1 MRGKVDVAF
10 LRREAQAPGLTFKFL
25 IKEPLVAVLPKNH
38 RLAAHKEIKPQDL
51 AAETYITP
59 TRVAPVLK
67 AVIDGYAAKSGIT
80 LKPDYDAENLSSAM
94 SLVASTGGVTLLP
107 LYAQNLLSSSVV
119 IRPLQGQPPTIDLV
133 MGYSRSNTSPL
144 LKRFLARSDELV
156 KKVAQ
161 TVRSPAGSE
170 GVRN

>member
-80 LKPDYDAENLSSAM
+80 LKPEYDAENLSSAM

-107 LYAQNLLSSSVV
+107 LYAENHCHPRSSYAHC
-119 IRPLQGQPPTIDLV
+119 RG
-133 MGYSRSNTSPL
+133 SRQRSIWSWATA
-144 LKRFLARSDELV
+144 AR
-156 KKVAQ
+156 
-161 TVRSPAGSE
+161 TPR
-170 GVRN
+170 RC

>member
-25 IKEPLVAVLPKNH
+25 IKEPLVAVLPKTH

-51 AAETYITP
+51 ATETYITP

-67 AVIDGYAAKSGIT
+67 AVIDRYAAKFGIT
-80 LKPDYDAENLSSAM
+80 LKPEYDAENLSSAM

-133 MGYSRSNTSPL
+133 VGYSKSNTSAL
-144 LKRFLARSDELV
+144 LKRFLSRTDELV
-156 KKVAQ
+156 ARVSQKVSLK
-161 TVRSPAGSE
+161 TS
-170 GVRN
+170 

>member
-67 AVIDGYAAKSGIT
+67 AVIDGYAAKSKIT
-80 LKPDYDAENLSSAM
+80 LKPEYDAREF
-94 SLVASTGGVTLLP
+94 VFRDVVGGVHRWRHAAPALRAEST
-107 LYAQNLLSSSVV
+107 V
-119 IRPLQGQPPTIDLV
+119 IRGSHTPI
-133 MGYSRSNTSPL
+133 
-144 LKRFLARSDELV
+144 
-156 KKVAQ
+156 
-161 TVRSPAGSE
+161 AGAAA
-170 GVRN
+170 ND